1 MKLFGPMYERAIAWS
16 QHPRAPTYLTVL
28 SFFEAII
35 FPVAP
40 EVMLAPMCL
49 AQPKRG
55 FRFASLSLLG
65 SVLGALFGYALGHY
79 AYEFVQPLLS
89 PGMQASIGTW
99 VENLRSEMNE
109 HWMTMLITLMVAAIQ
124 PVIPMK
130 LVTWAAGIVGV
141 PIGPFLACILVG
153 RGKRVYLV
161 AGAIRWGGERA
172 EAALRKHIEWIGW
185 LGLAL
190 LVAAG
195 GWLYLHSQGP

>member
-1 MKLFGPMYERAIAWS
+1 MKLTIKQPALLLACGVAA
-16 QHPRAPTYLTVL
+16 ALLVPTG
-28 SFFEAII
+28 AQGKN
-35 FPVAP
+35 PVGT
-40 EVMLAPMCL
+40 LGGLGDL

-55 FRFASLSLLG
+55 WRFASLSLLG
-65 SVLGALFGYALGHY
+65 SVLGALVGYALGHY
-79 AYEFVQPLLS
+79 AYEFIQPLLS
-89 PGMQASIGTW
+89 PGMQESIGTW
-99 VENLRSEMNE
+99 VESLRKEMNE
-109 HWMTMLITLMVAAIQ
+109 HWVTMLLTLMVAAIQ

-195 GWLYLHSQGP
+195 GWLYLRSQGA